1 MQAFLMP
8 SSSVRMRRAIYET
21 HTPVS
26 SNRTGGIQVGT
37 VRTPEDTRR
46 RIAYLE
52 LVSTALGE
60 LQGGMHEELLNM
72 EEQHVRKLRSQAHIP
87 RNFVTIQLHEPRTF
101 YKVVAAVGTKLV
113 SIFDGTTEYHLG
125 RIRLAPRGACGY
137 APLDCCSFVWPTP
150 QQAVNAAFPASAK
163 ALHAPRVLA
172 KVTCWGRG
180 YVDERYQKYA
190 FAYTRVDRFITDA
203 VEGFGYIPTVQLL
216 KDRYS
221 YIDLEAV

>member
-1 MQAFLMP
+1 MYTSP
-8 SSSVRMRRAIYET
+8 H
-21 HTPVS
+21 HTC
-26 SNRTGGIQVGT
+26 
-37 VRTPEDTRR
+37 
-46 RIAYLE
+46 
-52 LVSTALGE
+52 
-60 LQGGMHEELLNM
+60 H
-72 EEQHVRKLRSQAHIP
+72 
-87 RNFVTIQLHEPRTF
+87 
-101 YKVVAAVGTKLV
+101 
-113 SIFDGTTEYHLG
+113 
-125 RIRLAPRGACGY
+125 
-137 APLDCCSFVWPTP
+137 CCSFVWPTP